1 MNTDI
6 SVLFDLDWGA
16 ILPLIIP
23 ILVLHLILLA
33 VALFDLYRRRDIVN
47 YPIIW
52 MIVILLLNT
61 LGPILY
67 LIIGRR
73 MLKNDRH
80 SEGE

>member
-6 SVLFDLDWGA
+6 SVLYDLDWGA

-23 ILVLHLILLA
+23 ILILHILLLA
-33 VALFDLYRRRDIVN
+33 VALVDLYRRRNIVN
-47 YPIIW
+47 QPIIW
-52 MIVILLLNT
+52 LIVILLLNT
-61 LGPILY
+61 VGPIIY

-80 SEGE
+80 S

>member
-6 SVLFDLDWGA
+6 SVLYDLDWSA

-23 ILVLHLILLA
+23 ILILHMLLLA
-33 VALFDLYRRRDIVN
+33 VALVDLYRRRNIVN
-47 YPIIW
+47 QPIIW
-52 MIVILLLNT
+52 LIVILLLNT
-61 LGPILY
+61 VGPIIY

-80 SEGE
+80 S